1 MLTVRQFRELNEV
14 ESEGLFEKMI
24 HSVSLIR
31 ELDFDEV
38 ANWRTKRLTSEYD
51 KIKKYV
57 TVSERFKNEIELQG
71 KRLELIDFNTMT
83 LGQFID
89 IETLITQGF
98 YQNIHK
104 IASSIYMTFE
114 IGDLGSN
121 TREPYSNVNINYRA
135 ELIDELP
142 CAEIYG
148 ACKKLLPFRDM
159 FFSSYS
165 IFDDELKNVK
175 VEELDDEEL
184 QIYNEEMKQREQNR
198 DSQWLMILNFI
209 SQSDITKFETI
220 LNTNLFMV
228 FNQLTY
234 LKNQTK

>member
-31 ELDFDEV
+31 ELDFEEV
-38 ANWRTKRLTSEYD
+38 ANWRTKRLTSEYE
-51 KIKKYV
+51 KIKKFV
-57 TVSERFKNEIELQG
+57 TVSERFKNEIKLQG

-104 IASSIYMTFE
+104 IASSIYMASE
-114 IGDLGSN
+114 IGNLGSN

-209 SQSDITKFETI
+209 SQSDITKFDTI

>member
-31 ELDFDEV
+31 ELEFDEV
-38 ANWRTKRLTSEYD
+38 ANWRTKRLTSEYE
-51 KIKKYV
+51 KIKKFV

-71 KRLELIDFNTMT
+71 KKLELIDFNTMT

-104 IASSIYMTFE
+104 IASSIYMASET
-114 IGDLGSN
+114 GDLGSSK
-121 TREPYSNVNINYRA
+121 REPYDAINIEYRSQ
-135 ELIDELP
+135 LIDEIT
-142 CAEIYG
+142 CSHVYG
-148 ACKKLLPFRDM
+148 ACLKLLPFRDM

-165 IFDDELKNVK
+165 IFDDELKNIK
-175 VEELDDEEL
+175 VEELDEEEL

-209 SQSDITKFETI
+209 SQSDITKFESI